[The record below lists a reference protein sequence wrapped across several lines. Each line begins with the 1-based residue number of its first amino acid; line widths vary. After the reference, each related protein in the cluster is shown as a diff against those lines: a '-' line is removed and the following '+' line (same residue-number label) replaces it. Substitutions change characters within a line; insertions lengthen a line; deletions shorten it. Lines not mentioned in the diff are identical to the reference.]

1 MSQPY
6 SIRSWVEKHL
16 IEPTKLKI
24 HKFLELQIQNFST
37 HLHGKLSLCQH
48 CCPNPEKIKKKKKK
62 FLFSLA
68 IMDCNASF

>member
-24 HKFLELQIQNFST
+24 HKFLELQNQNFST
-37 HLHGKLSLCQH
+37 HLHSKLSLCQH
-48 CCPNPEKIKKKKKK
+48 CCPNPEKI
-62 FLFSLA
+62 
-68 IMDCNASF
+68 